1 MDNPE
6 KLATQ
11 VTQDKEKK
19 QKQKQ
24 KTPTQCAL
32 DTTIR
37 KQAQT
42 TLIRHDPSYKQ
53 LEVKTNRTSFVCGN
67 HNTEPK
73 T

>member
-11 VTQDKEKK
+11 VTQDKEKNK
-19 QKQKQ
+19 IKI

-32 DTTIR
+32 NTTIR
-37 KQAQT
+37 KQTQT
-42 TLIRHDPSYKQ
+42 KLIRHDPSYKQ
-53 LEVKTNRTSFVCGN
+53 LEVKTNRTSFLCGN